1 MKYPLTRSNMGAGN
15 KSDHHKQD
23 ANELYIVYKLQE
35 LLENKDRHITKDS
48 AKKKNDYLIHCDISK
63 IKTSSCYTDITD
75 MHTPVIIDS
84 LVMNYPGSRF
94 DIVCVETEF
103 RNQSK
108 KGDFLIKFSDDKQD
122 KSVSLKCYKNSI
134 NRVQVCSG
142 TWNSFLSRFFLN
154 KELNTAPGMYKS
166 KDDESFSCGNLQKR
180 DEFILEN
187 HKKGGKIV
195 ENFHILDKTFN
206 KKKDLYTKSSKYE
219 KITEEGENKFKKDC
233 EKYGRQAAL
242 ICKENLK
249 AVKSD
254 KIKQIIL
261 DMLGFHNNGEE
272 LLFMDKKQMFISL
285 FDKDFKRFIELL
297 NNNDT
302 KINVNTKKQSL
313 SFDFVNDKKSLLE
326 VNIPFTFNKNGAWFL
341 DKKYKNT
348 DNKFYHEKEGI
359 YLSYGDRR
367 PKKSREFA
375 TSTNTWINFHKVLTQ
390 VRSKKL

>member
-1 MKYPLTRSNMGAGN
+1 MGAGN
-15 KSDHHKQD
+15 KTDHHEQD
-23 ANELYIVYKLQE
+23 ANELYIAYKCQE
-35 LLENKDRHITKDS
+35 ELENKNKHITKDS
-48 AKKKNDYLIHCDISK
+48 AKKKDDYLKHCDISK
-63 IKTSSCYTDITD
+63 IETSSCYTDITD
-75 MHTPVIIDS
+75 MHATMFIDS
-84 LVMNYPGSRF
+84 LIMNYPKTRF
-94 DIVCVETEF
+94 DIVCKETEL

-142 TWNSFLSRFFLN
+142 TWNSFLSRFFLCKETDGGPGKYIDKNN
-154 KELNTAPGMYKS
+154 K
-166 KDDESFSCGNLQKR
+166 SFSCGKYQKR

-187 HKKGGKIV
+187 YKKGEKIV
-195 ENFHILDKTFN
+195 ENFHKLDKVFN

-254 KIKQIIL
+254 KIKKSIL

-272 LLFMDKKQMFISL
+272 MLFLDKKQMFISL

-297 NNNDT
+297 NDNNTTID
-302 KINVNTKKQSL
+302 VDTKKQSL
-313 SFDFVNDKKSLLE
+313 SFDFINNKKTVLE
-326 VNIPFTFNKNGAWFL
+326 VNIPFTFNKNGTWFL

-367 PKKSREFA
+367 PKKSSEFA

>member
-1 MKYPLTRSNMGAGN
+1 MGAGN

-48 AKKKNDYLIHCDISK
+48 AKKKDDYLKHCDISK
-63 IKTSSCYTDITD
+63 IKISSCYTNITD
-75 MHTPVIIDS
+75 IHAPMIIDS
-84 LVMNYPGSRF
+84 LLMNYPGSRF

-108 KGDFLIKFSDDKQD
+108 KGDFLIKFSDNKQD

-142 TWNSFLSRFFLN
+142 TWNSFLSRFFLC
-154 KELNTAPGMYKS
+154 KELNDSPGVYRD
-166 KDDESFSCGNLQKR
+166 KDNKSFSCGKLQKR

-187 HKKGGKIV
+187 HKKGEKIV
-195 ENFHILDKTFN
+195 KNFHILDKIFN

-254 KIKQIIL
+254 KIKKSIL

-272 LLFMDKKQMFISL
+272 MLFLDKKQMFISL

-297 NNNDT
+297 NDNNTTID
-302 KINVNTKKQSL
+302 VDTKKQSL

-367 PKKSREFA
+367 PNKCREFA
-375 TSTNTWINFHKVLTQ
+375 TSTNTWINFSKILTQ